1 VDILN
6 NASSSLA
13 TEILKKHFHKGSE
26 LFKENRL
33 FNVLIESKFKSVDR
47 AEHLVETTIK
57 AFNKVIDKNRLKL
70 EKYNLIKSIK
80 EGFELNEFF
89 KSRVGNYRILA
100 AVNNVLSEDYSNPAA
115 LSKNHYTIVEN
126 MTSDKKSEETEL
138 MKTLR
143 RENKDLRSITYKI
156 LIEKFNKKYK
166 SLSRNQKDVLRE
178 YINNLS
184 NTNVLNDFLESKF
197 KGISFDLKKSLPKID
212 DKVIKIKIKE
222 CIKLI
227 EDTKYSSKQHSHN
240 VLKLM
245 RFYQLMEDVRNATK

>member
-1 VDILN
+1 
-6 NASSSLA
+6 
-13 TEILKKHFHKGSE
+13 
-26 LFKENRL
+26 
-33 FNVLIESKFKSVDR
+33 
-47 AEHLVETTIK
+47 
-57 AFNKVIDKNRLKL
+57 
-70 EKYNLIKSIK
+70 
-80 EGFELNEFF
+80 
-89 KSRVGNYRILA
+89 
-100 AVNNVLSEDYSNPAA
+100 
-115 LSKNHYTIVEN
+115 
-126 MTSDKKSEETEL
+126 